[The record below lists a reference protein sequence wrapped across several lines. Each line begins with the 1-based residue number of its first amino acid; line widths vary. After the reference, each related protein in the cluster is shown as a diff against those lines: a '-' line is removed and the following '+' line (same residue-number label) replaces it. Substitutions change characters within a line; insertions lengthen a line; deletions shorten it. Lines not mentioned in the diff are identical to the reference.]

1 MKAALIILTVV
12 SIGMAGLS
20 GFMLGRADSAG
31 QVALW
36 AILLLMNLFNCI
48 SAGSTLGK
56 MH

>member
-12 SIGMAGLS
+12 SISMAGLS